1 MSRRVLVVAFDDEQR
16 LLAALRHAREAR
28 HEVLDVHAPYPVHG
42 LPELLGERPSRLPW
56 ACLAGGLVGL
66 GFGWALQVW
75 TSVHDWPL
83 NVGGKPLDSA
93 PAFVPVA
100 FELTILL
107 AGLGVVAAFFLA
119 ERRRTPAP
127 PAACA
132 VRATDDRFVVSI
144 GARDATFDGDAM
156 SRRFR
161 EEFGACEVEELLVE
175 DAT

>member
-1 MSRRVLVVAFDDEQR
+1 MSRRVLVVAFDDEHR
-16 LLAALRHAREAR
+16 LLAALRHARATP

-56 ACLAGGLVGL
+56 ACLAGGLAGL
-66 GFGWALQVW
+66 GLGWALQVW

-83 NVGGKPLDSA
+83 NVGGKPHDSA

-119 ERRRTPAP
+119 ERRRSPAP
-127 PAACA
+127 AAACA

-144 GARDATFDGDAM
+144 GARDATFDGPALA
-156 SRRFR
+156 RRFR
-161 EEFGACEVEELLVE
+161 EEFGACEVEEILVE